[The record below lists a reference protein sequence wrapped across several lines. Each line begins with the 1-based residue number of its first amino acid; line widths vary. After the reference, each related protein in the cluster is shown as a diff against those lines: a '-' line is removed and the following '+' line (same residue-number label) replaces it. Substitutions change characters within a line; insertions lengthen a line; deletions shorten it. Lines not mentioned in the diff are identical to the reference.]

1 MQIAA
6 VVLTLAFLECA
17 DFVAPFAPTVTNEVD
32 NFAFQTVDLAGVT
45 TIARYM
51 WETTG
56 NSANVTQSS
65 AVSAGTA
72 TVTVTDAEATLVYTH
87 ALDGSGS
94 GTTSAGTAGIWTI
107 TMTLSNARGPLHFT
121 LQKP

>member
-17 DFVAPFAPTVTNEVD
+17 DFVAPFAPIVTNEVD

-45 TIARYM
+45 TIARYT

-56 NSANVTQSS
+56 NSATVMQSS

-72 TVTVTDAEATLVYTH
+72 TVTVTDGEATLVYTH
-87 ALDGSGS
+87 ALDGSGV
-94 GTTSAGTAGIWTI
+94 TTTGSGTAGFWTI
-107 TMTLSNARGPLHFT
+107 TMSLSNVRGPLNFT